1 MATLLEQALNLP
13 RGYRKRATASAEEK
27 ELALAW
33 ADGKVSFTDLAK
45 VLGTSKTSAAF
56 VYGFLCLAL
65 RDAILDGDLVKAPH
79 A

>member
-13 RGYRKRATASAEEK
+13 RSYRKRATASAEEK

-45 VLGTSKTSAAF
+45 VLGTSKTSAAV
-56 VYGFLCLAL
+56 VYSFLSRAL
-65 RDAILDGDLVKAPH
+65 RGAILDGDLVKAPH